1 MEPKSRNHK
10 SAKTNMSL
18 GGACV
23 LIVEVDALL
32 LMELESILQDA
43 GAEIVA
49 CCRNV
54 RDGLAALEQKPLAAA
69 ILDVR
74 IGQETI
80 APLARQLASRGTPFL
95 FYTGQV
101 ESDPALAEWLDH
113 AVLSKPAR
121 PAAIVAAV
129 SHLLEHSCAEQS
141 AYSDLSFGDAF
152 CSACRQASQSFIAAT
167 GMSR

>member
-1 MEPKSRNHK
+1 MEPKSRNHE
-10 SAKTNMSL
+10 STNMPL
-18 GGACV
+18 RGACV
-23 LIVEVDALL
+23 LIVEDDALL

-54 RDGLAALEQKPLAAA
+54 KDGLTALEQKPLAAA

-80 APLARQLASRGTPFL
+80 VPLARQLANRGTPFL

-101 ESDPALAEWLDH
+101 ENDPALVEWSDH
-113 AVLSKPAR
+113 MVLTKPAR

-129 SHLLEHSCAEQS
+129 SHLLEPSRAEQS
-141 AYSDLSFGDAF
+141 AY
-152 CSACRQASQSFIAAT
+152 
-167 GMSR
+167 